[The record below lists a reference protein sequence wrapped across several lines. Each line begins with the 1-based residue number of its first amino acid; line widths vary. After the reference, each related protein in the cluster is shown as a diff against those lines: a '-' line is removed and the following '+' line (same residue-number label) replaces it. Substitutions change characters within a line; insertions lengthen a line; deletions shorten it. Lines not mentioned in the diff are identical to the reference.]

1 MSASNLQKMAAAVQ
15 HSSVAQIA
23 KPRLLMPNS
32 SSAKG
37 RAVLLIHGYTGGP
50 HDMGYLAQRL
60 QEAGYLVS
68 VPRLPGHG
76 TSLEDFLK
84 SDAHDWLR
92 ASLDAFLDL
101 KSEGLP
107 VHIAGLSMGG
117 VLTAIL
123 AAYLSPKSAILAA
136 PALLTSNPILPLT
149 PFLKLFIRKWERK
162 RKKPCKDPE
171 LTPLAD
177 EYGRFYTPSTAAELY
192 KLQKF
197 GRKALK
203 KISVPVFTISSKKDK
218 AVPAKVASFV
228 SSSVASQVKE
238 ELILAESPHVVV
250 NDCEKERVADAIIG
264 WLDRQD

>member
-1 MSASNLQKMAAAVQ
+1 MGRTLRPLLLFTDHGDCYDGTMSASNLQKMAAAVQ

-23 KPRLLMPNS
+23 RPRLLMPE
-32 SSAKG
+32 SSAAKG
-37 RAVLLIHGYTGGP
+37 QAVLLIHGYTGGP

-76 TSLEDFLK
+76 TSLEDFLQ

-162 RKKPCKDPE
+162 RKKPYKDPE

-177 EYGRFYTPSTAAELY
+177 EYGRFYTPPRRRS
-192 KLQKF
+192 
-197 GRKALK
+197 
-203 KISVPVFTISSKKDK
+203 FTNCKNSDERHLRRLPFPFLPS
-218 AVPAKVASFV
+218 PAKRQG
-228 SSSVASQVKE
+228 SSREGCLLCLFIRS
-238 ELILAESPHVVV
+238 LA
-250 NDCEKERVADAIIG
+250 G
-264 WLDRQD
+264 